1 MGGQDVLDRFR
12 TGGWKSALALVA
24 ILVLAGSFRMPELGR
39 DSIWGD
45 EGVSWMQASA
55 GFADML
61 RLTAGDNYPPLHN
74 VVLWVTMRLA
84 GDGEAALR
92 LPSALAGMATI
103 LAVFA
108 LGRELGGTRA
118 GLFAALA
125 LAVMPLEIVQS
136 RNARMYTLFSLT
148 ATLYLWSAA
157 RQADRGSRV
166 NAVLG
171 GLAALA
177 MLYAH
182 TFGSLVFA
190 ATVAAMAVATL
201 RARGSRRAGHA
212 LWLGGQAVALVLF
225 SPWLFVLA
233 GRARTLAETGFW
245 PKPRDVAWLGET
257 ALTLLPAPV
266 LALCGATLAAAAALA
281 AARRDSPAAGAAVVA
296 AAAAGAC
303 LLAWL
308 VSIAILPVL
317 VDRYFIFLTPAVLAL
332 TGAALAAPRLPRL
345 APILAGLALTLST
358 APQAREAFA
367 DPGIHRDYRAAA
379 FRQAQYSFP
388 GETVSVFPGFTV
400 PAFLYYGGGG
410 VSPPR
415 ILASSIPGPDSGR
428 IWYVVTSDDPGSL
441 DVLKNLNAKAGRE
454 LEHSFA
460 FHRLWLH
467 SFVDAQ

>member
-1 MGGQDVLDRFR
+1 MGRRNVLDSFR
-12 TGGWKSALALVA
+12 AGGWKTALALA
-24 ILVLAGSFRMPELGR
+24 FILVLAGFFRLPELGR
-39 DSIWGD
+39 DSVWGD

-61 RLTAGDNYPPLHN
+61 RQTAGDNYPPLHN
-74 VVLWVTMRLA
+74 ILLWVTMRLA
-84 GDGEAALR
+84 GAGEAALR

-157 RQADRGSRV
+157 RQAGRGSRI

-182 TFGSLVFA
+182 TFGILVFA
-190 ATVAAMAVATL
+190 ATSAAMAAATA
-201 RARGSRRAGHA
+201 RARGSRRAAHA
-212 LWLGGQAVALVLF
+212 LWLGWQAAALVLF
-225 SPWLFVLA
+225 APWLLVLA

-257 ALTLLPAPV
+257 ALTLLPAPA
-266 LALCGATLAAAAALA
+266 LALCGATLAVAAALA
-281 AARRDSPAAGAAVVA
+281 VARRDPPATEALVVA
-296 AAAAGAC
+296 AGTAGAC

-308 VSIAILPVL
+308 VSIAVLPVL
-317 VDRYFIFLTPAVLAL
+317 VDRYFIFVTPAVLAL
-332 TGAALAAPRLPRL
+332 TGAALATPSLPRI
-345 APILAGLALTLST
+345 APILAGLALALSS
-358 APQAREAFA
+358 APQAWKAFA
-367 DPGIHRDYRAAA
+367 EPGIHRDYRAAA

-400 PAFLYYGGGG
+400 GAFLYYGGGG
-410 VSPPR
+410 ASPPR
-415 ILASSIPGPDSGR
+415 VLAGIVPGPDSGR
-428 IWYVVTSDDPGSL
+428 VWYVVPNNRPGWL
-441 DVLKNLNAKAGRE
+441 DALKNANAKAGRE
-454 LEHSFA
+454 PEYSFA
-460 FHRLWLH
+460 FHELWLH